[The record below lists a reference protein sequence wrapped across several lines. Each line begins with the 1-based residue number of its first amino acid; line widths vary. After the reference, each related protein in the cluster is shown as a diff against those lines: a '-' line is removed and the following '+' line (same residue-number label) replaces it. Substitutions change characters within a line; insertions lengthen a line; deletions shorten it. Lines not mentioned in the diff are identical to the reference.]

1 MLTTVEQKLSAIKAI
16 NSEIDECDALIE
28 VLEQYLIS
36 GVDIVSLQ
44 KEDIA
49 PSSFLS
55 NKAFGFRTDASVS
68 VKICHILKESYQEK
82 KQILFAKAQE
92 LMK

>member
-28 VLEQYLIS
+28 ILEQYLIS

-44 KEDIA
+44 KHDTI
-49 PSSFLS
+49 SKSFLS
-55 NKAFGFRTDASVS
+55 NKAFGFRVDAIIAKEICATLK
-68 VKICHILKESYQEK
+68 KIIR
-82 KQILFAKAQE
+82 
-92 LMK
+92 